1 MNESITHHLPIERIS
16 VDQLLP
22 APYNPRVE
30 LKPGMEG
37 FKRLK
42 RSLNEFDL
50 VQPVVWNRR
59 TGHVVSGHQRL
70 GILKAD
76 GVGELDVIVVDLPLE
91 REKALNVTLNNP
103 NVGGEWDVDK
113 LSDLMSELADL
124 DEIDVS
130 LTGFD
135 EKQLQHLSLSPDD
148 QFSAKQ
154 TNEDEEAT
162 YRISFEVPMEE
173 WEQFRPVLD
182 EFLAAQNLQPHI
194 RPPRK

>member
-30 LKPGMEG
+30 LKPDMEG

-42 RSLNEFDL
+42 RSLDEFDL

-76 GVGELDVIVVDLPLE
+76 GVGELDVMVVDLPLE

-103 NVGGEWDVDK
+103 HVGGEWDVEK
-113 LSDLMSELADL
+113 LSDLMSELAEL
-124 DEIDVS
+124 DEVDVS

-148 QFSAKQ
+148 QFSVQ
-154 TNEDEEAT
+154 QSNEEAPES
-162 YRISFEVPMEE
+162 YRVSFEVPVED
-173 WEQFRPVLD
+173 WEQFRQTLD
-182 EFLAAQNLQPHI
+182 QFLSSQNLQPHI